1 MNHKETDFFE
11 IVIVGAGAAG
21 IAAARAAHEAGCR
34 RILLL
39 DSGAK
44 MGGVLL
50 RCTHRGFGPQL
61 TGQVYV
67 ERLICGFPEN
77 VQVWLNTTVLSVK
90 NRYLILSGRETG
102 VRKVYFDQMILSA
115 GCLEIPLGF
124 LPVAGT
130 RPEGIYTAGQVQ
142 EMVNVY
148 GELPEEPAVI
158 LGSGDLGLIL
168 AEQLSAR
175 GIRIAAMVEQKSACG
190 GMAKNQERIRNCPI
204 PLLCSSAITEVSGDR
219 RLREVK
225 IRNLL
230 TGEESSI
237 SCRSLLIAAGLK
249 PDRSLLQGILPEY
262 IQGTDQRKNG
272 YREEQAPTE
281 TELPDWIHLC
291 GNCHRVHP
299 MIEMVIKEGKQAG
312 ISAFEKIRGYYA

>member
-1 MNHKETDFFE
+1 MTAT
-11 IVIVGAGAAG
+11 V
-21 IAAARAAHEAGCR
+21 
-34 RILLL
+34 LLL
-39 DSGAK
+39 
-44 MGGVLL
+44 
-50 RCTHRGFGPQL
+50 TF
-61 TGQVYV
+61 
-67 ERLICGFPEN
+67 
-77 VQVWLNTTVLSVK
+77 W
-90 NRYLILSGRETG
+90 
-102 VRKVYFDQMILSA
+102 
-115 GCLEIPLGF
+115 
-124 LPVAGT
+124 AGT
-130 RPEGIYTAGQVQ
+130 NPIRACE
-142 EMVNVY
+142 
-148 GELPEEPAVI
+148 AVI